1 MLITFSKDLI
11 LYCKNEA
18 ITRFASS
25 IEIVVVFLKILLRDL
40 QGLFTFKSMKEKV
53 CIVILNW
60 VLTENAPNIIYLC
73 WIFCVYRT
81 CMMGNTG

>member
-11 LYCKNEA
+11 LYCKNGA

-25 IEIVVVFLKILLRDL
+25 VEIVVVFFKILLRNL

-60 VLTENAPNIIYLC
+60 VLTENVPNIITYVGYFAS
-73 WIFCVYRT
+73 IVRA
-81 CMMGNTG
+81 

>member
-11 LYCKNEA
+11 LYCKNGA
-18 ITRFASS
+18 ITRFANSV
-25 IEIVVVFLKILLRDL
+25 EIVVVFKILLRDL

-60 VLTENAPNIIYLC
+60 VLTENVPNKIYIC

-81 CMMGNTG
+81 CMRGNTG